1 MWKKREKEIT
11 QIFFSFLWNNSVNLM
26 VKNTWN
32 LHKIHLKTVQVK
44 KSSEKC
50 LDEII
55 FLNIIL
61 SENCM
66 KKSVF
71 GENFLLSFFVLIFSR
86 TIFFFT

>member
-1 MWKKREKEIT
+1 
-11 QIFFSFLWNNSVNLM
+11 M

-50 LDEII
+50 LDKII

-71 GENFLLSFFVLIFSR
+71 GENFFSLIFSK
-86 TIFFFT
+86 TIFFFFPKNDFYGKKCP